1 MQKLLYLYLFS
12 LVNIVDYVL
21 VENELSPTN

>member
-12 LVNIVDYVL
+12 LVNVVDYVL